1 LVTYREEPVVARAL
15 RQDAGGAQILKQIA
29 TLKTT
34 EPKSPL
40 LAVRVISQRAKDP
53 RQTHLLTRGDFL
65 QPGDAVTPGVLGVLH
80 PMKVRTAGAP
90 PDRLDLA
97 RWIVDPANPL
107 TRRVIVNDIWQHLF
121 GHGLVRTMNDFGVRG
136 ERPSHP
142 ELLDYLADEFLKVGW
157 SRKKIIKEMV
167 MSAAYRQTSAF
178 RPELA
183 DRDPENRLLHRQNR
197 YRVEGEIVRDLAL
210 SASGLLSKKIGG
222 PSVFPP
228 MPAAVAAISYAN
240 NFKYTASTGEDRYRR
255 GMYTF
260 FKRTAP
266 HPNLM
271 TFDCPDANATC
282 VERNVSNT
290 PLQALVLL
298 NNECFV
304 EASQGLA
311 RRMMSERLEDDAAR
325 MAMGFRLCVLRP
337 PTALEINDFVRLLQ
351 QARTYYRGH
360 LEDAKKL
367 AGGKVNEG
375 IPVDELAAW
384 TASARAI
391 LNMDE
396 FLTRE

>member
-1 LVTYREEPVVARAL
+1 
-15 RQDAGGAQILKQIA
+15 
-29 TLKTT
+29 
-34 EPKSPL
+34 
-40 LAVRVISQRAKDP
+40 
-53 RQTHLLTRGDFL
+53 
-65 QPGDAVTPGVLGVLH
+65 
-80 PMKVRTAGAP
+80 
-90 PDRLDLA
+90 
-97 RWIVDPANPL
+97 
-107 TRRVIVNDIWQHLF
+107 
-121 GHGLVRTMNDFGVRG
+121 
-136 ERPSHP
+136 
-142 ELLDYLADEFLKVGW
+142 
-157 SRKKIIKEMV
+157 
-167 MSAAYRQTSAF
+167 
-178 RPELA
+178 
-183 DRDPENRLLHRQNR
+183 
-197 YRVEGEIVRDLAL
+197 
-210 SASGLLSKKIGG
+210 
-222 PSVFPP
+222 
-228 MPAAVAAISYAN
+228 
-240 NFKYTASTGEDRYRR
+240 
-255 GMYTF
+255 
-260 FKRTAP
+260 
-266 HPNLM
+266 M